1 MEFTDERGLAWTMAE
16 FCEHYRVDPVAAT
29 KLFDALNRPEI
40 VNTRDFVGSCKPRA
54 KLQCPVIVHLSG
66 KERRVLPS
74 VTALSKFA
82 EEYAARNLPAHKRR
96 RARVYAATWTT
107 IGRPTV
113 IDMAAFLEAAI
124 APKLREEKSK
134 MIRARPLTREEV
146 ALAAIPRPT
155 LYETMYHNDAG
166 MFGAGE
172 VQRSNF
178 AGRMQGGGP
187 IYTGR

>member
-1 MEFTDERGLAWTMAE
+1 MRFSDERGLAWNMAE

-54 KLQCPVIVHLSG
+54 KLQCPVIVHLS
-66 KERRVLPS
+66 ERSRRVLPS
-74 VTALSKFA
+74 VTAFSRFA

-124 APKLREEKSK
+124 AQKFREQRPKPVPHIK
-134 MIRARPLTREEV
+134 LTPEQ
-146 ALAAIPRPT
+146 AKLAAIPGPT
-155 LYETMYHNDAG
+155 LYETMYLNDAG

>member
-29 KLFDALNRPEI
+29 KLFDALDRPEI

-54 KLQCPVIVHLSG
+54 KLQCPVIVHFSG
-66 KERRVLPS
+66 KGRRVLPS
-74 VTALSKFA
+74 VTALSRFA

-96 RARVYAATWTT
+96 RAKVYAATWTT

-124 APKLREEKSK
+124 AQKFREQRPKPVPHIK
-134 MIRARPLTREEV
+134 LTPEQ
-146 ALAAIPRPT
+146 AKLAAIPGPT
-155 LYETMYHNDAG
+155 LYETMYLNDAG

>member
-1 MEFTDERGLAWTMAE
+1 MRFVDERGLEWTMAE
-16 FCEHYRVDPVAAT
+16 FCEHYRIDTVAAA
-29 KLFDALNRPEI
+29 KLFDALDLPEI
-40 VNTRDFVGSCKPRA
+40 VNTRDFVDSCKPRA
-54 KLQCPVIVHLSG
+54 KLRCPVIVNFSG
-66 KERRVLPS
+66 KGRRVLPS

-124 APKLREEKSK
+124 APKFRQP
-134 MIRARPLTREEV
+134 RPRPVPHIKLTPEQ
-146 ALAAIPRPT
+146 AKLAAIPGPT
-155 LYETMYHNDAG
+155 LYETMHLNDAG
-166 MFGAGE
+166 MFGAASVPRE
-172 VQRSNF
+172 NF
-178 AGRMQGGGP
+178 AGRMQGGAP

>member
-1 MEFTDERGLAWTMAE
+1 MRFVDERGLAWTMAE
-16 FCEHYRVDPVAAT
+16 FCEHYRIDPVAAA
-29 KLFDALNRPEI
+29 KLFDALGLPEI
-40 VNTRDFVGSCKPRA
+40 VNTRDFVDSCKPKA
-54 KLQCPVIVHLSG
+54 KLQCPVIVHFSG
-66 KERRVLPS
+66 KGRRVLPS

-124 APKLREEKSK
+124 APKFRGQ
-134 MIRARPLTREEV
+134 RPKPVPVKQPTREEA
-146 ALAAIPRPT
+146 ALAAIPGPT
-155 LYETMYHNDAG
+155 LHETMYLNDAG

-178 AGRMQGGGP
+178 AGRMQGGAP